1 MLDKAEYSAFQS
13 TLNSAIVSYR
23 IYLSVISI
31 QMHTKTMRLDE
42 LVVDYD
48 AVIEIDTEIIEWC
61 GQSLDF

>member
-1 MLDKAEYSAFQS
+1 M
-13 TLNSAIVSYR
+13 
-23 IYLSVISI
+23 YLSVISI

-42 LVVDYD
+42 LVVDDD